1 MKRGVA
7 TRRHCEESPRG
18 CQHQTVW
25 CVCGSYFVFLRGSL
39 AQTSA
44 EVFPLSWTRQVPLR
58 HVGNALVCF
67 TSTDGRGG
75 LWGWQLWAS
84 SLGTPS
90 DGGEGGGYGVP
101 LTRTNCLEC
110 EVRANTAGRISSLL
124 WTLLVFLLVKVPIIF
139 HCELLAFQ
147 KPSVASFKTRWLT
160 LFKLELVLFRNK
172 KSWLNWDI
180 TNILYTMERLHADLF
195 LFSYQDFF
203 IFTCPFKKNKTWQ
216 PCTQDT

>member
-1 MKRGVA
+1 MKSRQGVVN
-7 TRRHCEESPRG
+7 TRQSG
-18 CQHQTVW
+18 A
-25 CVCGSYFVFLRGSL
+25 FVVPILFFLRGSL

-58 HVGNALVCF
+58 HVGNALACF

-110 EVRANTAGRISSLL
+110 EVRANTAGRISSL
-124 WTLLVFLLVKVPIIF
+124 F
-139 HCELLAFQ
+139 
-147 KPSVASFKTRWLT
+147 
-160 LFKLELVLFRNK
+160 
-172 KSWLNWDI
+172 
-180 TNILYTMERLHADLF
+180 
-195 LFSYQDFF
+195 
-203 IFTCPFKKNKTWQ
+203 
-216 PCTQDT
+216 